1 MSNDLQKLLKK
12 FMEEYESELNEA
24 RKDKDFKRP
33 LGNIVRKDIACLIGA
48 QLPENIYKVKG
59 SVGAGSWADVPWV
72 GVFDKRV
79 TTSAQRGV
87 YIVYLL
93 KTLSKRRVW
102 CLNIL
107 KNVLWIE

>member
-12 FMEEYESELNEA
+12 FMEEYESELNAA

-33 LGNIVRKDIACLIGA
+33 LGNIVRKDIAHLIGA
-48 QLPENIYKVKG
+48 QLQENIYKVKG

-93 KTLSKRRVW
+93 KTLLKCRVW

-107 KNVLWIE
+107 KNVLRIE

>member
-12 FMEEYESELNEA
+12 FMEEYESELKAA

-33 LGNIVRKDIACLIGA
+33 LGNIVRKDIAHLIGV

-59 SVGAGSWADVPWV
+59 SVGAGSWADVPWI

-93 KTLSKRRVW
+93 KTLSKCRVW

-107 KNVLWIE
+107 KNVLRIE